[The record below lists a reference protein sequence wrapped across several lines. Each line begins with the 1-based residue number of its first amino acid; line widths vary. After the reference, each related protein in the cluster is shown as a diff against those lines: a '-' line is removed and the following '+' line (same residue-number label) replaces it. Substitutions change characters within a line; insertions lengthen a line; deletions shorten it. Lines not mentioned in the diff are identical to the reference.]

1 MEPIRQSEPYYYDAL
16 RRHLDIVCKVLHA
29 ADRWP
34 PSVPFLI
41 DSCQPLRYGSVAAI
55 AERLGDEHARL
66 IRRATDHGHY
76 VNSPQGVKDLG
87 GGANRLEVA
96 LALAS
101 RQMVTPRVTPDGQA
115 VAVRLVEAL
124 RDRAVVMWRTHADT
138 MPDEAAALS
147 VLALADIHD
156 ATAHAGVP
164 WTLVL
169 DEFGAVI
176 KTAAERALA
185 SLQRGRSHD
194 GQLVVITQSAADV
207 EALTGQTG
215 LLASLTDN
223 FAAIVAHRQT
233 SPESRDWL
241 AKLMGTRALWQHT
254 NQTTGHGNQHSGQ
267 GSARRVREFRIG
279 SDVFGTPAP
288 RRSGHLHARRRR
300 THPRR
305 DRPDRS
311 RPGPTLTHR
320 PRRRAARLRDRDPS
334 RRRPPGHQDH
344 GEPIQARSTVDA
356 ADQTDR
362 RHDTTR
368 RRVAARKP

>member
-1 MEPIRQSEPYYYDAL
+1 M
-16 RRHLDIVCKVLHA
+16 
-29 ADRWP
+29 
-34 PSVPFLI
+34 
-41 DSCQPLRYGSVAAI
+41 
-55 AERLGDEHARL
+55 
-66 IRRATDHGHY
+66 
-76 VNSPQGVKDLG
+76 
-87 GGANRLEVA
+87 
-96 LALAS
+96 ALAS
-101 RQMVTPRVTPDGQA
+101 RQMVTPRITPDGQA

-124 RDRAVVMWRTHADT
+124 QQRAVVMWRTHADT

-147 VLALADIHD
+147 VLALADIHE
-156 ATAHAGVP
+156 ATALAGVP

-207 EALTGQTG
+207 EALTGQAG

-254 NQTTGHGNQHSGQ
+254 NANHRPRHQHSGH

-279 SDVFGTPAP
+279 SDVFGNLRRGEAVIYTPVAGEPTRAAILPIDLADAAP
-288 RRSGHLHARRRR
+288 SRI
-300 THPRR
+300 
-305 DRPDRS
+305 DPD
-311 RPGPTLTHR
+311 G
-320 PRRRAARLRDRDPS
+320 AQARLRDRGSPRGDPP
-334 RRRPPGHQDH
+334 RLQDTN
-344 GEPIQARSTVDA
+344 QATPAPTSA
-356 ADQTDR
+356 A
-362 RHDTTR
+362 
-368 RRVAARKP
+368 A

>member
-1 MEPIRQSEPYYYDAL
+1 
-16 RRHLDIVCKVLHA
+16 
-29 ADRWP
+29 
-34 PSVPFLI
+34 
-41 DSCQPLRYGSVAAI
+41 
-55 AERLGDEHARL
+55 
-66 IRRATDHGHY
+66 
-76 VNSPQGVKDLG
+76 
-87 GGANRLEVA
+87 
-96 LALAS
+96 
-101 RQMVTPRVTPDGQA
+101 MVTPRITPDGQA

-124 RDRAVVMWRTHADT
+124 QHRAVVMWRTHADT

-156 ATAHAGVP
+156 ATALAGVP

-254 NQTTGHGNQHSGQ
+254 NATTGHGDSTPGRAAPAASGNS
-267 GSARRVREFRIG
+267 GSALTC
-279 SDVFGTPAP
+279 SATCAAAKPSST
-288 RRSGHLHARRRR
+288 RRSPGNPPAAAILPDRTRRCR
-300 THPRR
+300 TVK
-305 DRPDRS
+305 DRS
-311 RPGPTLTHR
+311 RG
-320 PRRRAARLRDRDPS
+320 RAAPVRD
-334 RRRPPGHQDH
+334 RRPPRGSPP
-344 GEPIQARSTVDA
+344 GR
-356 ADQTDR
+356 
-362 RHDTTR
+362 
-368 RRVAARKP
+368 